1 MVPRSNLAYSNSS
14 CVDVAAHVSGLLCEL
29 QDQYVVH
36 TQAEKVNLPLQIT
49 FFSDRS
55 SLYTLESSFAA
66 PSVSRNQPWTERQSV
81 GDYLQTVDSLPIMA
95 QNRRRMPEFNLS
107 SGDPSLNLFQ
117 GPWVVIG
124 KELTATERRKLRS
137 SMSEAMSA
145 QVTSSQLELPNVP
158 DSSGVRSSSATL
170 QFLTHR
176 RKRTNFTQQQLG
188 VLEKVFAS
196 TMYPDIYLRESL
208 EELTG
213 LPESRIQVWFQ
224 NRRAKAR
231 RQTVVSP
238 RRPDHHLVKS
248 FDPTDQPKHLEL
260 NRQSRLTHG
269 CLFGSL
275 INDTNRK
282 LDRQREPPASLIQ
295 GGNSWSNHVQPS
307 CMPLDVQFKNQNSI
321 HNQTWKNSVKDQ
333 SVFLVE
339 YDNYPPNKTIGPEMK
354 EVIPPIPT
362 TRSSPKP
369 YACPVGQRPYFFT
382 TDKTGHFSPIPDDG
396 DSGGRFTDSD
406 CEWDAGAVSGFP
418 DLM

>member
-1 MVPRSNLAYSNSS
+1 
-14 CVDVAAHVSGLLCEL
+14 
-29 QDQYVVH
+29 
-36 TQAEKVNLPLQIT
+36 
-49 FFSDRS
+49 
-55 SLYTLESSFAA
+55 
-66 PSVSRNQPWTERQSV
+66 
-81 GDYLQTVDSLPIMA
+81 
-95 QNRRRMPEFNLS
+95 NRP
-107 SGDPSLNLFQ
+107 
-117 GPWVVIG
+117 
-124 KELTATERRKLRS
+124 
-137 SMSEAMSA
+137 SEATAGTIAS
-145 QVTSSQLELPNVP
+145 TNNPLH
-158 DSSGVRSSSATL
+158 SSGVCSSSATL

-231 RQTVVSP
+231 RHTAVST

-248 FDPTDQPKHLEL
+248 FDSTDQPKHLEL
-260 NRQSRLTHG
+260 NPQSRLTHG

-275 INDTNRK
+275 INDTNKK

-295 GGNSWSNHVQPS
+295 GDNSWSNHVQPS
-307 CMPLDVQFKNQNSI
+307 CMPLGLQFKNQNSI
-321 HNQTWKNSVKDQ
+321 HNQTWKNSVKVQ

-369 YACPVGQRPYFFT
+369 GACPVGQRPYFFT
-382 TDKTGHFSPIPDDG
+382 TCKTGHFSPIPDDG
-396 DSGGRFTDSD
+396 DSGGLLYWKGLSTDL
-406 CEWDAGAVSGFP
+406 GN
-418 DLM
+418 L